1 MNVNIYLAD
10 LVIRQQKGRGRR
22 CTYHIFIKE
31 MKHPI
36 SLRLATI
43 TRANFT
49 DSLRFLRRKEE
60 TVVAME
66 GDVRFRE
73 IACYAHAQLYFLFK
87 SVNQRYMFVVK
98 LDLEKRAV
106 TITSYEWS
114 DRQQQ
119 YVPLRTNALLMIER
133 QLIYDILQS
142 LSICTK
148 KQVSYLCMSPAR
160 KNKRDI

>member
-10 LVIRQQKGRGRR
+10 LVIRQQKGKGRR
-22 CTYHIFIKE
+22 CTYHIFVKE

-36 SLRLATI
+36 SIRLATI

-49 DSLRFLRRKEE
+49 DSLRFLRRREE
-60 TVVAME
+60 SVVVME
-66 GDVRFRE
+66 GDVRFRK
-73 IACYAHAQLYFLFK
+73 IACHANAQLYFLFK
-87 SVNQRYMFVVK
+87 SVNQRYMFVLK
-98 LDLEKRAV
+98 LDLEKRTV
-106 TITSYEWS
+106 TINSHEWS

-142 LSICTK
+142 LSICTNER
-148 KQVSYLCMSPAR
+148 VSYLFTSPVR
-160 KNKRDI
+160 KK